1 MENLRIKDRFI
12 LVIIR
17 CVPGSCVDG
26 FSPKVEGTIRGL
38 EAFLLS
44 HELCQCSIIFPNH
57 LYRYILYFKQ
67 QYNPSYN
74 PSNMIYHCMI
84 VPSFFLVIFKSF
96 SRELNLPWISP
107 IDSGFCRWVGPV
119 DSSDELENIWFC
131 RMIDGLGL
139 EGFEWKKYEFDV
151 QRHFQLLALQIKP

>member
-57 LYRYILYFKQ
+57 LYRYILYLYKFELHL
-67 QYNPSYN
+67 YHTY
-74 PSNMIYHCMI
+74 IYIIIIHVYTI
-84 VPSFFLVIFKSF
+84 LYTHTYSIF
-96 SRELNLPWISP
+96 ICVQ
-107 IDSGFCRWVGPV
+107 IYD
-119 DSSDELENIWFC
+119 NIWYIIIQYFFSTHKAC
-131 RMIDGLGL
+131 HVANILSRL
-139 EGFEWKKYEFDV
+139 K
-151 QRHFQLLALQIKP
+151 A

>member
-107 IDSGFCRWVGPV
+107 SIQVFAGELGPWIPQMNWRTYDFVGWLM
-119 DSSDELENIWFC
+119 DWDWRDLNGKNMNSMFNAISSC
-131 RMIDGLGL
+131 
-139 EGFEWKKYEFDV
+139 
-151 QRHFQLLALQIKP
+151 